1 MNNEEK
7 AQRYNQL
14 MMEYTRTQNKISS
27 IKGESLDLNENQL
40 REVRELEN
48 KLRSIMETASRL

>member
-27 IKGESLDLNENQL
+27 VKGESLDLNENQL

>member
-7 AQRYNQL
+7 AQKYTQL
-14 MMEYTRTQNKISS
+14 MMEYTRVQNQISS
-27 IKGESLDLNENQL
+27 IKGESLNLNERQL
-40 REVRELEN
+40 KDVRDLEN

>member
-14 MMEYTRTQNKISS
+14 MMEYTRTQNQISS
-27 IKGESLDLNENQL
+27 IKGESLNLNEKQL

>member
-14 MMEYTRTQNKISS
+14 MMEYTRTQNQISS
-27 IKGESLDLNENQL
+27 IKGESLNLNEKQL
-40 REVRELEN
+40 KDVRDLEN

>member
-7 AQRYNQL
+7 AQKYNQL
-14 MMEYTRTQNKISS
+14 MMEYTRTQNQISS
-27 IKGESLDLNENQL
+27 IKGESLNLNEKQL
-40 REVRELEN
+40 KDVRDLEN